1 MCVWVGRSHW
11 TSLICTVNTCE
22 SQWNVFKFQNH
33 KSKTVKPD
41 TSEGPCHRTKPARL
55 RWQWGEPQQRT
66 LVWLFLSYNFTESVS
81 PTMMIRKFWLET
93 LNLYSVLCSPNP
105 LETPC
110 PAWLSLS
117 HLVSLVGFVVC
128 LVAVD
133 VFGVV
138 FLSWPC
144 VQSSKQETQALS
156 PSKCDNEVGCWVFI
170 VRLCSCNSI
179 VCLYS
184 CYSEIK
190 VYKIRR

>member
-110 PAWLSLS
+110 PRLSLS
-117 HLVSLVGFVVC
+117 HLVSLVGFVFVWWLLMFSVLFSSPGLVSKAANKKLKPCPLPNVTTKWDAGYLLCVYVHAILLCVC
-128 LVAVD
+128 VHAILK
-133 VFGVV
+133 
-138 FLSWPC
+138 LRYT
-144 VQSSKQETQALS
+144 K
-156 PSKCDNEVGCWVFI
+156 
-170 VRLCSCNSI
+170 
-179 VCLYS
+179 
-184 CYSEIK
+184 
-190 VYKIRR
+190 

>member
-1 MCVWVGRSHW
+1 MCVWVGRPHW
-11 TSLICTVNTCE
+11 TSLICTINTCE

-66 LVWLFLSYNFTESVS
+66 LVSYNFTESVS

-133 VFGVV
+133 VFGCC
-138 FLSWPC
+138 FPLLALCP
-144 VQSSKQETQALS
+144 KQETRNSS
-156 PSKCDNEVGCWVFI
+156 PVPFQMWQRSGMLGIYCVSMFMLFYCVSVFM
-170 VRLCSCNSI
+170 LFWN
-179 VCLYS
+179 
-184 CYSEIK
+184 
-190 VYKIRR
+190 